1 MHTYLYAKSIFLL
14 GTEKHR
20 ELLERTITL
29 KDYGCFALTELTH
42 GSNVK
47 GILTEAHYDHS
58 TREFVINSPSKNAM
72 KFWIGGAAE
81 TANMSVVWAQLYI
94 NGKSHGVHAYVVP
107 IRDPLTHKL
116 LPGVLVGDCGPKS
129 GLNGIDN
136 GFLLFDKVR
145 IPVGNQLDRISG
157 VDEKG

>member
-1 MHTYLYAKSIFLL
+1 
-14 GTEKHR
+14 
-20 ELLERTITL
+20 
-29 KDYGCFALTELTH
+29 
-42 GSNVK
+42 
-47 GILTEAHYDHS
+47 
-58 TREFVINSPSKNAM
+58 M

-94 NGKSHGVHAYVVP
+94 NGTKHGVHAYIVP

>member
-1 MHTYLYAKSIFLL
+1 MSKVYSLRLTTTTALENSSSTLPVRTVMLLYYS
-14 GTEKHR
+14 
-20 ELLERTITL
+20 
-29 KDYGCFALTELTH
+29 
-42 GSNVK
+42 
-47 GILTEAHYDHS
+47 
-58 TREFVINSPSKNAM
+58 AM

>member
-1 MHTYLYAKSIFLL
+1 
-14 GTEKHR
+14 
-20 ELLERTITL
+20 
-29 KDYGCFALTELTH
+29 
-42 GSNVK
+42 
-47 GILTEAHYDHS
+47 
-58 TREFVINSPSKNAM
+58 M

-81 TANMSVVWAQLYI
+81 TANNSVVWAQLYI
-94 NGKSHGVHAYVVP
+94 NGKNHGVHAYVVP

-145 IPVGNQLDRISG
+145 IPAANQLDRISG
-157 VDEKG
+157 VDEKGEFKSIIKND